1 MINLLMSLWQIDEQ
15 VFWTADRHKALNF
28 ARNEVK
34 IDFPDPY
41 YWAAWVLLDKKFLIF
56 AFEQKHKDY
65 AYQVP
70 HRIYRVRF

>member
-34 IDFPDPY
+34 KDFPDPY
-41 YWAAWVLLDKKFLIF
+41 YWAAWVMLD
-56 AFEQKHKDY
+56 
-65 AYQVP
+65 
-70 HRIYRVRF
+70 